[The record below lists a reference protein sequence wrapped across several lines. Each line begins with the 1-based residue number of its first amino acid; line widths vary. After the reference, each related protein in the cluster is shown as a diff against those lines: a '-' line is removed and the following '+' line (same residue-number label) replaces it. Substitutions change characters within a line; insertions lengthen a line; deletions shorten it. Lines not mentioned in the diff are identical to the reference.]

1 MTMCD
6 GRDDAYGNGRGIK
19 NTVTIDTDR
28 HKGLGGGAGEAL
40 FKGRYLPR
48 GCPQTA
54 GAAPLREYRTA
65 AAGRCFRHLRLA
77 AETFSS
83 SVFAKS

>member
-6 GRDDAYGNGRGIK
+6 GRDDIFSSGCGIK

-40 FKGRYLPR
+40 FKGRYSGGDL
-48 GCPQTA
+48 
-54 GAAPLREYRTA
+54 
-65 AAGRCFRHLRLA
+65 H
-77 AETFSS
+77 
-83 SVFAKS
+83 AKAVYPALGITEIFENVYA